1 MQYSSD
7 HCGMNENGSSGLRVM
22 YGDLREM
29 MYGGATRPQ
38 EPVTTHDAPHQ
49 TPETDTDTD
58 TDTRQ
63 QI

>member
-7 HCGMNENGSSGLRVM
+7 HCGMNGSSSKEM
-22 YGDLREM
+22 YGDLRE